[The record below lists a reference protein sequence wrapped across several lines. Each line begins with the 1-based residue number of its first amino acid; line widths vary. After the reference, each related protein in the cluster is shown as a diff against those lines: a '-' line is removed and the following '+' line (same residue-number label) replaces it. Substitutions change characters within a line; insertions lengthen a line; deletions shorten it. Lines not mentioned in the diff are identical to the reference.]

1 MYSRK
6 KVKICRKFGE
16 RIFPEVKITDE
27 KLAKAP
33 GVHGAK
39 RRRSVSEFGKQL
51 QEKQKVKYVYGLR
64 EKQFRRFYGKAL
76 ADSEPTPTALL
87 RILETRLDN
96 VLYRANM
103 AYTRDQARQM
113 ILHSHILVND
123 KKVTIPSFIVK
134 SGDKITYS
142 ATKSKL
148 VAEYKDKLKDSEL
161 PSWLNLD
168 KKNHTIEIVNTPGVE
183 ELSQNFDI
191 ALVIQYY
198 SR

>member
-16 RIFPEVKITDE
+16 KIFPEVKVSE
-27 KLAKAP
+27 ERLAKAP

-39 RRRSVSEFGKQL
+39 RRRSVSEFGRQL

-64 EKQFRRFYGKAL
+64 EKQFRTFYEKAL

-87 RILETRLDN
+87 RILESRLDN
-96 VLYRANM
+96 VVYRAQM
-103 AYTRDQARQM
+103 AGTREQARQM
-113 ILHSHILVND
+113 ILHGHILVNG
-123 KKVTIPSFIVK
+123 KKVTISSFMVK
-134 SGDKITYS
+134 SGDVISYS

-148 VAEYKDKLKDSEL
+148 VAEYKDRLKDATL
-161 PSWLNLD
+161 PTWLTLN
-168 KKNHTIEIVNTPGVE
+168 KKDQTIEVNHTPGVE
-183 ELSQNFDI
+183 ELSQNFNI

>member
-16 RIFPEVKITDE
+16 KIFPEVKVSE
-27 KLAKAP
+27 ERLAKAP

-64 EKQFRRFYGKAL
+64 EKQFRRFYEKAL

-87 RILETRLDN
+87 RILESRLDN
-96 VLYRANM
+96 VVYRSQM
-103 AYTRDQARQM
+103 AGTREQARQM
-113 ILHSHILVND
+113 ILHGHILVNG
-123 KKVTIPSFIVK
+123 KKVTISSFIVK
-134 SGDKITYS
+134 SGDVISYS

-148 VAEYKDKLKDSEL
+148 VAEYKDRLKDATL
-161 PSWLNLD
+161 PTWLTFN
-168 KKNHTIEIVNTPGVE
+168 KKDQTIEVNHTPGVE

>member
-16 RIFPEVKITDE
+16 KIFPEVKVSE
-27 KLAKAP
+27 ERLAKAP

-39 RRRSVSEFGKQL
+39 RRRSVSEFGRQL

-64 EKQFRRFYGKAL
+64 EKQFRRFYEKAL

-87 RILETRLDN
+87 RILESRLDN
-96 VLYRANM
+96 VVYRAQM
-103 AYTRDQARQM
+103 AGTREQARQM
-113 ILHSHILVND
+113 ILHGHILVNG
-123 KKVTIPSFIVK
+123 KKVTISSFMVK
-134 SGDKITYS
+134 SGDVISYS

-148 VAEYKDKLKDSEL
+148 VAEYKDRLKDATL
-161 PSWLNLD
+161 PTWLTLN
-168 KKNHTIEIVNTPGVE
+168 KKDQTIEVNHTPGVE
-183 ELSQNFDI
+183 ELSQNFNI

>member
-39 RRRSVSEFGKQL
+39 RRRAASEFGKQL

-64 EKQFRRFYGKAL
+64 EKQFRRFYEKAL
-76 ADSEPTPTALL
+76 SDVEPTPTALL

-96 VLYRANM
+96 VVYRASM
-103 AYTRDQARQM
+103 AYTREQARQM
-113 ILHSHILVND
+113 ISHGHILVNG
-123 KKVTIPSFIVK
+123 KKVTIPSFLVK
-134 SGDKITYS
+134 IGDVITYS

-148 VAEYKDKLKDSEL
+148 VAEYKDKLKDSDL
-161 PSWLNLD
+161 PSWLLLD
-168 KKNHTIEIVNTPGVE
+168 KKHQNVEVAHTPGVE
-183 ELSQNFDI
+183 ELSQNFNI

>member
-27 KLAKAP
+27 RLAKAP

-39 RRRSVSEFGKQL
+39 RRRAASEFGKQL

-64 EKQFRRFYGKAL
+64 EKQFRRFYEKAL
-76 ADSEPTPTALL
+76 ADAEPTPTALL

-96 VLYRANM
+96 VVYRANM

-113 ILHSHILVND
+113 ISHGHILVNG
-123 KKVTIPSFIVK
+123 KKVTIPSFMVK
-134 SGDKITYS
+134 TGDQITYS

-148 VAEYKDKLKDSEL
+148 VAEYKDKLKDSDL
-161 PSWLNLD
+161 PSWLTLD
-168 KKNHTIEIVNTPGVE
+168 KKNQIVEVAHTPGVE

>member
-6 KVKICRKFGE
+6 KFKICRKFGE
-16 RIFPEVKITDE
+16 KIFPEVKISDE
-27 KLAKAP
+27 RLAKAP

-64 EKQFRRFYGKAL
+64 EKQFRRFYEKAL
-76 ADSEPTPTALL
+76 ADAEPTPTALL
-87 RILETRLDN
+87 RILESRLDN
-96 VLYRANM
+96 VVYRSHM
-103 AYTRDQARQM
+103 AATREQSRQM
-113 ILHSHILVND
+113 ILHGHILVNG
-123 KKVTIPSFIVK
+123 KKVTIASFIVK
-134 SGDKITYS
+134 PGDIVTYS

-148 VAEYKDKLKDSEL
+148 VAEYREKLKDSDL
-161 PSWLNLD
+161 PTWLTLD
-168 KKNHTIEIVNTPGVE
+168 KKDHKVEVAHTPGVE

>member
-16 RIFPEVKITDE
+16 KIFPEVKISEE

-64 EKQFRRFYGKAL
+64 EKQFRRFYEKAL
-76 ADSEPTPTALL
+76 IDSEPTPTALL
-87 RILETRLDN
+87 RILESRLDN
-96 VLYRANM
+96 AVYRAQM
-103 AYTRDQARQM
+103 AGTREQARQM
-113 ILHSHILVND
+113 ILHGHILVNG
-123 KKVTIPSFIVK
+123 KKVTISSFIVK
-134 SGDKITYS
+134 PGDVISYS
-142 ATKSKL
+142 STKSKL
-148 VAEYKDKLKDSEL
+148 VAEYKERLKDSTF
-161 PSWLNLD
+161 PSWLTLD
-168 KKNHTIEIVNTPGVE
+168 KKSQSIEVAHTPGVE

>member
-27 KLAKAP
+27 RLAKAP

-39 RRRSVSEFGKQL
+39 RRRSASEFGKQL

-64 EKQFRRFYGKAL
+64 EKQFRRFYEKAL
-76 ADSEPTPTALL
+76 ADAEPTPTALL

-96 VLYRANM
+96 VVYRANM

-113 ILHSHILVND
+113 ISHGHILVNG
-123 KKVTIPSFIVK
+123 KKVTIPSFMVK
-134 SGDKITYS
+134 TGDQITYS

-148 VAEYKDKLKDSEL
+148 VAEYKDKLKDSDL
-161 PSWLNLD
+161 PSWLTLD
-168 KKNHTIEIVNTPGVE
+168 KKNQIVEVAHTPGVE

>member
-64 EKQFRRFYGKAL
+64 EKQFRRFYEKAL
-76 ADSEPTPTALL
+76 ADAEPTPTALL

-96 VLYRANM
+96 VVYRSNM

-113 ILHSHILVND
+113 ILHGHILVNG
-123 KKVTIPSFIVK
+123 KKVTIPSFMVK
-134 SGDKITYS
+134 QGDKVTYS

-148 VAEYKDKLKDSEL
+148 VAEYKDKLKDSDL
-161 PSWLNLD
+161 PSWLTLD
-168 KKNHTIEIVNTPGVE
+168 KKTHTIEVAHTPGVE

>member
-6 KVKICRKFGE
+6 KFKICRKFGE
-16 RIFPEVKITDE
+16 RIFSEVKITDE

-39 RRRSVSEFGKQL
+39 RHKATSEFGKQL

-64 EKQFRRFYGKAL
+64 EKQFRRFYEKAL
-76 ADSEPTPTALL
+76 SDAEPTPIALL

-96 VLYRANM
+96 VVYRANM

-113 ILHSHILVND
+113 ISHGHILVNG
-123 KKVTIPSFIVK
+123 KKVTIPSFVVK
-134 SGDKITYS
+134 TGDKVTYS

-148 VAEYKDKLKDSEL
+148 VAEYKNKLKDSDT
-161 PSWLNLD
+161 PPWLTLD
-168 KKNHTIEIVNTPGVE
+168 KKNQIVEVSHTPGVE

>member
-16 RIFPEVKITDE
+16 KIFPEVKVSE
-27 KLAKAP
+27 ERLAKAP

-64 EKQFRRFYGKAL
+64 EKQFRRFYEKAL

-87 RILETRLDN
+87 RILESRLDN
-96 VLYRANM
+96 VVYRSQM
-103 AYTRDQARQM
+103 AGTREQARQM
-113 ILHSHILVND
+113 ILHGHILVNG
-123 KKVTIPSFIVK
+123 KKVTISSFMVK
-134 SGDKITYS
+134 SGDVISYS

-148 VAEYKDKLKDSEL
+148 VAEHKERLKDATL
-161 PSWLNLD
+161 PNWLTLN
-168 KKNHTIEIVNTPGVE
+168 KKDQTIDVNHAPGVE

>member
-64 EKQFRRFYGKAL
+64 EKQFRRFYEKAL

-96 VLYRANM
+96 VVYRSNM

-113 ILHSHILVND
+113 ILHSHILVNG
-123 KKVTIPSFIVK
+123 KKVTIPSFMVK
-134 SGDKITYS
+134 PGDKITYS

-148 VAEYKDKLKDSEL
+148 VAEYKDKLKDSDL
-161 PSWLNLD
+161 PAWLALD
-168 KKNHTIEIVNTPGVE
+168 KKSNTIEVAHTPGVE

>member
-39 RRRSVSEFGKQL
+39 RRRAPSEFGKQL

-64 EKQFRRFYGKAL
+64 EKQFRRFYEKAL

-96 VLYRANM
+96 VVYRANM
-103 AYTRDQARQM
+103 AYTREQSRQM
-113 ILHSHILVND
+113 ISHGHILVNG
-123 KKVTIPSFIVK
+123 KKVTIPSFISK
-134 SGDKITYS
+134 PGDIVTYS
-142 ATKSKL
+142 NTKSKL
-148 VAEYKDKLKDSEL
+148 VAEYKDKLKDADL
-161 PSWLNLD
+161 PSWLALD
-168 KKNHTIEIVNTPGVE
+168 KKNQTVEVVHTPGVE

>member
-16 RIFPEVKITDE
+16 KIFPEVKVSE
-27 KLAKAP
+27 ERLAKAP

-39 RRRSVSEFGKQL
+39 RRRSVSEFGRQL

-64 EKQFRRFYGKAL
+64 EKQFRRFYEKAL

-87 RILETRLDN
+87 RILESRLDN
-96 VLYRANM
+96 VVYRAQM
-103 AYTRDQARQM
+103 AGTREQARQM
-113 ILHSHILVND
+113 ILHGHILVNG
-123 KKVTIPSFIVK
+123 KKVTISSFMVK
-134 SGDKITYS
+134 SGDMISYS

-148 VAEYKDKLKDSEL
+148 VAEYKDRLKDATL
-161 PSWLNLD
+161 PTWLTLN
-168 KKNHTIEIVNTPGVE
+168 KKDQTIEVNHTPGVE
-183 ELSQNFDI
+183 ELSQNFNI

>member
-6 KVKICRKFGE
+6 KFKICRKFGE
-16 RIFPEVKITDE
+16 KIFPEVKISDE
-27 KLAKAP
+27 RLAKAP

-64 EKQFRRFYGKAL
+64 EKQFRRFYEKAL
-76 ADSEPTPTALL
+76 ADAEPTPTALL
-87 RILETRLDN
+87 RILESRLDN
-96 VLYRANM
+96 VVYRSHM
-103 AYTRDQARQM
+103 ASTREQSRQM
-113 ILHSHILVND
+113 ILHGHILVNG
-123 KKVTIPSFIVK
+123 KKVTIASFIVK
-134 SGDKITYS
+134 PGDIVTYS

-148 VAEYKDKLKDSEL
+148 VAEYREKLKDSEL
-161 PSWLNLD
+161 PTWLTLD
-168 KKNHTIEIVNTPGVE
+168 KKAHKVEVSHTPGVE

>member
-27 KLAKAP
+27 RLAKAP

-39 RRRSVSEFGKQL
+39 RRRSSSEFGNQL

-64 EKQFRRFYGKAL
+64 EKQFRRFYEKAL
-76 ADSEPTPTALL
+76 SDAEPTPTALL

-96 VLYRANM
+96 VVYRANM
-103 AYTRDQARQM
+103 AHTRDQARQM
-113 ILHSHILVND
+113 ILHGHILVNS
-123 KKVTIPSFIVK
+123 KKVTIPSFMVK
-134 SGDKITYS
+134 TGDKVNYS

-148 VAEYKDKLKDSEL
+148 VAEYKDKLKDSDL
-161 PSWLNLD
+161 PSWLSLD
-168 KKNHTIEIVNTPGVE
+168 KKNQIVEVAHTPGVE

>member
-39 RRRSVSEFGKQL
+39 RRRSASEFGKQL

-64 EKQFRRFYGKAL
+64 EKQFRRFYEKAL
-76 ADSEPTPTALL
+76 SDAEPTPTALL

-96 VLYRANM
+96 VVYRSNM
-103 AYTRDQARQM
+103 AYTREQARQM
-113 ILHSHILVND
+113 ILHSHILVNG
-123 KKVTIPSFIVK
+123 KKVTIPSFMVK
-134 SGDKITYS
+134 PGDKITYS

-148 VAEYKDKLKDSEL
+148 VAEYKDKLKDSDL
-161 PSWLNLD
+161 PAWLTLY
-168 KKNHTIEIVNTPGVE
+168 KKTHTVEVAHTPSVE

>member
-64 EKQFRRFYGKAL
+64 EKQFRRFYEKAL

-96 VLYRANM
+96 VVYRSNM

-113 ILHSHILVND
+113 ILHSHILVNG
-123 KKVTIPSFIVK
+123 KKVTIPSFMVK

-148 VAEYKDKLKDSEL
+148 VAEYKDKLKDSDL
-161 PSWLNLD
+161 PAWLALD
-168 KKNHTIEIVNTPGVE
+168 KKSHTIEIAHTPGVE

>member
-39 RRRSVSEFGKQL
+39 RRRAASEFGKQL

-64 EKQFRRFYGKAL
+64 EKQFRRFYEKAL
-76 ADSEPTPTALL
+76 ADVEPTPTALL

-96 VLYRANM
+96 VIYRANM
-103 AYTRDQARQM
+103 AYTREQARQM
-113 ILHSHILVND
+113 ISHGHILVNS

-134 SGDKITYS
+134 TGDIITYS
-142 ATKSKL
+142 STKSKL
-148 VAEYKDKLKDSEL
+148 VAESKDKLKDSDL
-161 PSWLNLD
+161 PSWLVLD
-168 KKNHTIEIVNTPGVE
+168 KKNQNIEVAHTPGVE
-183 ELSQNFDI
+183 ELSQNFNI

>member
-16 RIFPEVKITDE
+16 RIFPEVKVTDE

-64 EKQFRRFYGKAL
+64 EKQFRRFYEKAL
-76 ADSEPTPTALL
+76 SDAEPTPTALL
-87 RILETRLDN
+87 RILESRLDN
-96 VLYRANM
+96 AVYRAQM
-103 AYTRDQARQM
+103 AATREQARQM
-113 ILHSHILVND
+113 ILHGHILVNG
-123 KKVTIPSFIVK
+123 KKVTIASFIVK
-134 SGDKITYS
+134 PEDVISYS

-148 VAEYKDKLKDSEL
+148 VAEYKDKLKDSAL
-161 PSWLNLD
+161 PTWLTLD
-168 KKNHTIEIVNTPGVE
+168 KKSQTIKVAHTPGVE

>member
-16 RIFPEVKITDE
+16 KIFPEVKISEE

-64 EKQFRRFYGKAL
+64 EKQFRRFYEKAL
-76 ADSEPTPTALL
+76 IDSEPTPTALL
-87 RILETRLDN
+87 RILESRLDN
-96 VLYRANM
+96 AVYRAQM
-103 AYTRDQARQM
+103 AGTREQARQM
-113 ILHSHILVND
+113 ILHGHILVNG
-123 KKVTIPSFIVK
+123 KKVTISSFIVK
-134 SGDKITYS
+134 PGDVISYS
-142 ATKSKL
+142 STKSKL
-148 VAEYKDKLKDSEL
+148 VAEYKERLKDSTL
-161 PSWLNLD
+161 PSWLTLD
-168 KKNHTIEIVNTPGVE
+168 KKSQSIEVAHTPGVE

>member
-64 EKQFRRFYGKAL
+64 EKQFRRFYEKAL

-96 VLYRANM
+96 VVYRANM

-113 ILHSHILVND
+113 ILHGHILVNG
-123 KKVTIPSFIVK
+123 KKVTIPSFMVK
-134 SGDKITYS
+134 QGDKVTYS

-148 VAEYKDKLKDSEL
+148 VAEYKDKLKDSDL
-161 PSWLNLD
+161 PSWLTLD
-168 KKNHTIEIVNTPGVE
+168 KKTNTIEVAHTPGVE

>member
-27 KLAKAP
+27 RLAKAP

-39 RRRSVSEFGKQL
+39 RRRAASEFGKQL

-64 EKQFRRFYGKAL
+64 EKQFRRFYEKAL

-96 VLYRANM
+96 VVYRANM

-113 ILHSHILVND
+113 ISHGHILVNG
-123 KKVTIPSFIVK
+123 KKVTIPSFMVK
-134 SGDKITYS
+134 TGDQITYS

-148 VAEYKDKLKDSEL
+148 VAEYKDKLKDSDL
-161 PSWLNLD
+161 PSWLTLD
-168 KKNHTIEIVNTPGVE
+168 KKNQIVEVAHTPGVE